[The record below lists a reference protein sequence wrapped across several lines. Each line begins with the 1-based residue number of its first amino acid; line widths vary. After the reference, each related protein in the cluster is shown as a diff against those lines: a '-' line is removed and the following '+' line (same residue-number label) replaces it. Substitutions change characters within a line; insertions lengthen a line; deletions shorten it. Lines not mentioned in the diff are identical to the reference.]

1 MTHFLLSP
9 EDADMLTD
17 FDTIKDIIKDDD
29 FGFFLDAY
37 KDVVE
42 NFDIY
47 KIITQTIMWKETI

>member
-29 FGFFLDAY
+29 FEFFFRRL
-37 KDVVE
+37 
-42 NFDIY
+42 
-47 KIITQTIMWKETI
+47 